1 MSCRHCKCDRNLYD
15 VMGRVSLLLAYLEE
29 ALRELMRQGL
39 VANEIGMSELE
50 YREVFR
56 SGPSKDGHLA
66 GLELVQFLL

>member
-1 MSCRHCKCDRNLYD
+1 MNCCHCKSDRNLD
-15 VMGRVSLLLAYLEE
+15 GIMGRVSLLLAYLEE

-56 SGPSKDGHLA
+56 SIMAQVDHL
-66 GLELVQFLL
+66 